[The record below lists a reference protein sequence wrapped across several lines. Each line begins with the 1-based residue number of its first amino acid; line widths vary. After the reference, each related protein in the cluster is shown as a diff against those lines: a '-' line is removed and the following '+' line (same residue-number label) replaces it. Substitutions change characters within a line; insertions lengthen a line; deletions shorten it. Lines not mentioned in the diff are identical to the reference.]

1 MPRVPLYSK
10 KAFSLGDF
18 VVGIFNLKSR
28 SGDEITETSEIAR
41 RRKKINLNSIT
52 HHRRVLTTCV
62 LISQIIT
69 LVSSEPVTKSC
80 VFFGTIMQVIAP
92 L

>member
-1 MPRVPLYSK
+1 MRSRRQVRL
-10 KAFSLGDF
+10 LG
-18 VVGIFNLKSR
+18 G
-28 SGDEITETSEIAR
+28 E
-41 RRKKINLNSIT
+41 KKINLNSIT